1 MKRIIALYTVRVC
14 TYIGGD
20 DIMCILRESCT
31 VNTVVNGIMSYFV
44 LNFVLSKLR
53 NMYRAFKNFYHQN

>member
-1 MKRIIALYTVRVC
+1 
-14 TYIGGD
+14 
-20 DIMCILRESCT
+20 MCILRESCT

-53 NMYRAFKNFYHQN
+53 NMYRAFKKFYHQN